1 MKIFR
6 PTYVKYFK
14 CDGKACNARCC
25 RDWRVVVEDQTRQK
39 YLSLPS
45 DEREEIFKHV
55 DESAQVFELK
65 PSGACPFLDENFLCK
80 LQLKR
85 GEEFLPAIC
94 QSFPRVTYRLN
105 DEIFLQAMTLSCP
118 VAAIEILLRGRIE
131 LEVVDELDAR
141 QVFDFTEKLSVPVE
155 KFLRGQRSAIEIL
168 QRRELSLNRRLKE
181 LCAFFSEKISAPV
194 DFDAELNAAALAE
207 IFGEMYDVNL
217 TLEKKSRLTEVYLA
231 YREEIL
237 PQLHENFST
246 AVENYLVNEW
256 LMRCYPCAFAGDEKF
271 NCRVFVT
278 TWRAIEFAAV
288 LMTVSKRRLESE
300 DFLEML
306 CSLSDKLD
314 HSRGGM
320 EAIKTFATLHDA
332 EIFCATMIEGSD

>member
-6 PTYVKYFK
+6 PNYVKYFS
-14 CDGKACNARCC
+14 CDGKACGARCC
-25 RDWRVVVEDQTRQK
+25 RYWRVVVEEQTRQK
-39 YLSLPS
+39 YLNLPN
-45 DEREEIFKHV
+45 DEREEFFRHV

-94 QSFPRVTYRLN
+94 QSFPRVTYRLD
-105 DEIFLQAMTLSCP
+105 DEIFLQVMTLSCP

-131 LEVVDELDAR
+131 LEIVDELDAR
-141 QVFDFTEKLSVPVE
+141 QVFNFTEKLSMPAE
-155 KFLRGQRSAIEIL
+155 EFLRKQHAAIKIL
-168 QRRELSLNRRLKE
+168 QRRELSLNRRIAE
-181 LCAFFSEKISAPV
+181 LCAFFGEKTSVPV
-194 DFDAELNAAALAE
+194 EFDARLHATTLTE
-207 IFGEMYDVNL
+207 IFGEMYDASF
-217 TLEKKSRLTEVYLA
+217 TLEKKSQLTEVYLT

-237 PQLHENFST
+237 PQLHENFSL
-246 AVENYLVNEW
+246 VLENYLVNEW
-256 LMRCYPCAFAGDEKF
+256 LLRCYPCAFVGDEKF

-288 LMTVSKRRLESE
+288 LMTISKRRLESE
-300 DFLEML
+300 NFLEML

-332 EIFCATMIEGSD
+332 EIFRATMIEGSD